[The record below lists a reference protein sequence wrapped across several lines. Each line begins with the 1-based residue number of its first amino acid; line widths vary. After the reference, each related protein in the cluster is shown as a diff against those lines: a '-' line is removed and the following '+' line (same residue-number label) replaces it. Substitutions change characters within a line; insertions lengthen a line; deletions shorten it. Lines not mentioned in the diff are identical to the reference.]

1 MGDITLSLFDVPSDY
16 VSLFDQNQVAGCHA
30 QFHRGPYP
38 SLSISEE
45 AQKFLADPS
54 LESELEKGV
63 GRYDSSNVSRRRR
76 WASSRPN
83 SLSSSSSTRN
93 DVQRG

>member
-1 MGDITLSLFDVPSDY
+1 MGDIDNLVTLSLFDVPSDY

-45 AQKFLADPS
+45 AQKF
-54 LESELEKGV
+54 
-63 GRYDSSNVSRRRR
+63 
-76 WASSRPN
+76 
-83 SLSSSSSTRN
+83 
-93 DVQRG
+93 